1 MPILERP
8 ARWASDAADAPRR
21 AQRLLLPWGLLVT
34 SAWLVAGIYLDGWA
48 HNHGKVD
55 ESFFTPWHAV
65 LYSGYLVSAAVV
77 LGALTSRIDRRV
89 GLPSGYWMS
98 LVGVAVFALGGLGD
112 MLWHIAFGIEA
123 DVAALLSPTHLVLAL
138 GASLII
144 AGPLRAACLRADD
157 QARRLVEWMPAI
169 VSLTLLYAVLTFMTQ
184 FAHPQ
189 VWPQAGSDHAHV
201 SVTSDVYAMDSNG
214 GGQTR
219 LIHAS
224 GSNVAQ
230 AAWSA
235 DGRHLA
241 FATWRA
247 ADRMGSLVVS
257 DTSGLDQRVLTS
269 GADRAAPSFPAW
281 SPDARSI
288 AVIAARDGHPDV
300 WLIGADGTNDRRLT
314 RDGVVPGP
322 LAWSSDGARLA
333 FTAEHDGAPW
343 VHVVDVRGGSPTPL
357 TEGVGPSWSPDGS
370 RIAFGWGRSGTG
382 EIYTIAS
389 DGTDLRRL
397 TATSSSVLRRAWSW
411 WPAWAPDGSRI
422 AFQSNRGGTIDVF
435 VTNADG
441 TNPRNLT
448 DNASLDSFQPAW
460 SPDGQHLIFTARG
473 HTEDPDL
480 SQAFGVASILLQAGL
495 LIGVVLLTARRWRLP
510 PGTCTVLF
518 TASAMLTAFLN
529 DTFHFIP
536 AAAAPGL
543 VADALLYWHG
553 TRRPRLVA
561 FAIPAIFYAGYFVA
575 LGIVDGLGWT
585 IHLWAGSIVLAG
597 IVGWLLSYLDLPP
610 TRAKHSA
617 A

>member
-1 MPILERP
+1 MAILERP
-8 ARWASDAADAPRR
+8 ARWASDAADA
-21 AQRLLLPWGLLVT
+21 QRLLLPWALLAT
-34 SAWLVAGIYLDGWA
+34 SAWLVGGIYLDGWA

-89 GLPSGYWMS
+89 GLPSGYWVS
-98 LVGVAVFALGGLGD
+98 LVGVAVFALGGMGD

-138 GASLII
+138 GASLIV
-144 AGPLRAACLRADD
+144 AGPLRAAWLGAED
-157 QARRLVEWMPAI
+157 QPRQLMEWVPAI

-189 VWPQAGSDHAHV
+189 VRPQAGSDHAHV
-201 SVTSDVYAMDSNG
+201 SVASDVYAMDADG
-214 GGQTR
+214 GGQIR

-224 GSNVAQ
+224 GSNVGQ

-241 FATWRA
+241 FTTWRP
-247 ADRMGSLVVS
+247 ADHTGSLVVS
-257 DTSGLDQRVLTS
+257 DTSGLDQRVLTG

-281 SPDARSI
+281 SPDAQSI
-288 AVIAARDGHPDV
+288 AFIAARDGHPDV
-300 WLIGADGTNDRRLT
+300 WLIDADGTNERRLT
-314 RDGVVPGP
+314 REDVVPGP
-322 LAWSSDGARLA
+322 LAWSRDGARLA

-343 VHVVDVRGGSPTPL
+343 VHVIDVRGGSAAPL
-357 TEGVGPSWSPDGS
+357 TEGVGPSWSPDGA
-370 RIAFGWGRSGTG
+370 RIAFGSGRWGTG
-382 EIYTIAS
+382 EIYSIAS
-389 DGTDLRRL
+389 DGTDPRRL
-397 TATSSSVLRRAWSW
+397 TTTSSSVLREAWSW

-435 VTNADG
+435 VMNADG
-441 TNPRNLT
+441 TDPTNLT

-460 SPDGQHLIFTARG
+460 SPDGQRLTFTARG
-473 HTEDPDL
+473 HAEDPGV
-480 SQAFGVASILLQAGL
+480 SQAFGVASILLHAAL
-495 LIGVVLLTARRWRLP
+495 LIGVVLLTVRRWRLP
-510 PGTCTVLF
+510 PGTCTFLF
-518 TASAMLTAFLN
+518 TAAATLTAFLN

-536 AAAAPGL
+536 AAAAAG
-543 VADALLYWHG
+543 VIADALLYWLG

-561 FAIPAIFYAGYFVA
+561 FAIPAIFYVGYFVA

-597 IVGWLLSYLDLPP
+597 IVGWLLSFLVLPP
-610 TRAKHSA
+610 SRSTKA
-617 A
+617 AT